1 MIVSD
6 HTMRR
11 LLPPFAIV
19 LWLIAA
25 YVHTLHGQIRSVHEI
40 APGVFTRIGDR
51 DARQPANTSW
61 IEFRDF
67 VIVIEANTPWGIR
80 DILPEISRAGR

>member
-1 MIVSD
+1 MK
-6 HTMRR
+6 R
-11 LLPPFAIV
+11 LGMLVVFLSLMV
-19 LWLIAA
+19 VA
-25 YVHTLHGQIRSVHEI
+25 YQRGLESQIRAVHQI

-67 VIVIEANTPWGIR
+67 VVVIEANTPWGIR
-80 DILPEISRAGR
+80 DIAA